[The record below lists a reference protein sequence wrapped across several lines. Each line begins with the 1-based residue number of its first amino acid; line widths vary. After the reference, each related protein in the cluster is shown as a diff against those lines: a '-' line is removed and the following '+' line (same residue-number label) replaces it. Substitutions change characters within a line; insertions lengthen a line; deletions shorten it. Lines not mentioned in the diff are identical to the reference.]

1 VLNYREPGFAA
12 IRDRMLR
19 LNPRN
24 PYWRTYDGIK
34 SLYDNHNKRF
44 LSGLLPK
51 VGAYLTERH
60 IDYVITYT
68 QSPIEKTI
76 AHEENFELDKI
87 SLWDYQR
94 EALIQALSKGR
105 GVIQIGTG
113 GGKTEV
119 AIALV
124 KALGK
129 RTLFLTHRI
138 QLLNQ
143 TANRFVDSVAAF
155 KGRVGIIGDGQ
166 YDPNFITIAMV
177 QTLASLAKHKDKC
190 SILQEDLA
198 EYEVLIIDE
207 AHRMG
212 ADQFHEVAGLVTN
225 AGIRIGL
232 TATPFMSGNPHDD
245 MCLRGVTGDVIC
257 RVSASELIERGVLAQ
272 PLFKFIEINSPPIK
286 AGRDE
291 WRKTYEEGIVF
302 NKERNQI
309 IITAALQLNKMG
321 KKTLIITQET
331 THADI
336 LQGLAGAQGLRTIT
350 VSGKDDHFKR
360 QAALKDLS
368 AKKIDAII
376 ATNIFDEGIDVQDI
390 SGVIMAS
397 GQKSAPA
404 FFQRTGRAIR
414 RKEEDNYAVIID
426 FIDNQHPLLL
436 HHSEHRMSL
445 IKQEPLFRI
454 I

>member
-1 VLNYREPGFAA
+1 
-12 IRDRMLR
+12 
-19 LNPRN
+19 
-24 PYWRTYDGIK
+24 
-34 SLYDNHNKRF
+34 
-44 LSGLLPK
+44 
-51 VGAYLTERH
+51 
-60 IDYVITYT
+60 
-68 QSPIEKTI
+68 
-76 AHEENFELDKI
+76 
-87 SLWDYQR
+87 
-94 EALIQALSKGR
+94 
-105 GVIQIGTG
+105 
-113 GGKTEV
+113 V